1 MAEDEGTLKDAV
13 RDTVQE
19 GQTEATPVVAIGAVA
34 IWAAVVVGIIVTIA
48 VVVAILAD

>member
-19 GQTEATPVVAIGAVA
+19 GQTEATPVIAIGAVA
-34 IWAAVVVGIIVTIA
+34 IWAAVVVGVIIAIA
-48 VVVAILAD
+48 VAIALLAD